1 MKKQITIIILLLL
14 HLCSFGQD
22 ETVIK
27 LTTPCTDE
35 FAKNFPGRWLNDG
48 DGGNA
53 NISKQ
58 QKQEVFNRLDKIHQ
72 FVLDIYPSPVGFDA
86 AHTRHIS
93 DGEFAYQVKREH
105 LANGNTTDN
114 RINGIPVV
122 CYWYWAYFG
131 KYGCVHSDNHKMLR
145 GLPSEDAEEFFVYA
159 NLFSLLEEESMYEMN
174 IDGRQ
179 IHLMPVVK
187 GTWKG
192 HTLYQTG
199 IGKVIL
205 LHRDGMLPYT
215 TVTRK
220 QYLDLCISYLPK
232 MYDELIAKMDENATK
247 KFIDAGLADS
257 QTIKRNKEIYQKEKK
272 DALKHYTDELA
283 ATTAAGLLDAPAIIP
298 LTLCD
303 LDPGPIFTTEAEG
316 GRLLVTENPAYF
328 RRDLP
333 KYVPQLFVL
342 TFRKE
347 SWTSRENKTP
357 LYALYDN
364 FPFEKLQAMIDK

>member
-1 MKKQITIIILLLL
+1 MKKQITIFILLL

-35 FAKNFPGRWLNDG
+35 FAKNYTGRWLNDG

-53 NISKQ
+53 TISKQ
-58 QKQEVFNRLDKIHQ
+58 QKQEIFNRLDKIHQ

-93 DGEFAYQVKREH
+93 DGDFAYQVKREH
-105 LANGNTTDN
+105 LANGNTTEN
-114 RINGIPVV
+114 RINGVPVV

-131 KYGCVHSDNHKMLR
+131 RYSCVYNDNHKMMR
-145 GLPSEDAEEFFVYA
+145 GLPSENAEEFFVYA
-159 NLFSLLEEESMYEMN
+159 NLFSLLEEEGIYEMN

-192 HTLYQTG
+192 NTLYQTG
-199 IGKVIL
+199 NGKVIL

-232 MYDELIAKMDENATK
+232 MFDEMIVGMDENAK
-247 KFIDAGLADS
+247 KFIDAGLADA
-257 QTIKRNKEIYQKEKK
+257 QTLKEKK
-272 DALKHYTDELA
+272 ESYQKGKKDVLKHYNDELA
-283 ATTAAGLLDAPAIIP
+283 ATTAAGLLDVPAVIP

-303 LDPGPIFTTEAEG
+303 PDRDRAIFTTEAEG
-316 GRLLVTENPAYF
+316 GRLLVTENPAYM
-328 RRDLP
+328 RKDLP
-333 KYVPQLFVL
+333 KYIPQLFVL
-342 TFRKE
+342 TFRRE
-347 SWTSRENKTP
+347 TWTSRENKTP
-357 LYALYDN
+357 LYAVYDN
-364 FPFEKLQAMIDK
+364 FPIEKLQAMIDK